1 MTSYYLLLQVK
12 VMKFQDDMEA
22 KNAPNIHEEVANY
35 RQKLAAKMEEKLMS
49 KKADKN
55 RSSPSKG
62 YFRFYY

>member
-1 MTSYYLLLQVK
+1 
-12 VMKFQDDMEA
+12 MKFQDDMEA